1 MVMGAINCQE
11 CGNLFT
17 FDVMPR
23 RGALCFKCHLQGI
36 RLGFT
41 HGKQDFH
48 GPTIVERQRLQE
60 KQAADAGIKAE
71 PVGSRWV

>member
-1 MVMGAINCQE
+1 MGATNCLE
-11 CGNLFT
+11 CGNIFS

-23 RGALCFKCHLQGI
+23 RGAICFKCHLQGI

-41 HGKQDFH
+41 HGKEDFH
-48 GPTIVERQRLQE
+48 GPTLTERQRQQE

-71 PVGSRWV
+71 RVGNRWV

>member
-1 MVMGAINCQE
+1 MGAATCQE
-11 CGNLFT
+11 CGNVFS

-23 RGALCFKCHLQGI
+23 RGAVCFKCHLQGI

-48 GPTIVERQRLQE
+48 GPTIVERQRQQE

-71 PVGSRWV
+71 RVGNRWV